1 VIEDFLVR
9 PEFRR
14 VIVLLLGGALFLPIA
29 IALIVTVARLLA
41 ALGDAAG
48 ALAFDRLGLGLG
60 VTWVLSL
67 IALVVCLALQ
77 TLARHGDSDDEGE

>member
-1 VIEDFLVR
+1 VR

-14 VIVLLLGGALFLPIA
+14 IIVLLLGGTLFLPIA
-29 IALIVTVARLLA
+29 IVLIVTVARLLA

-48 ALAFDRLGLGLG
+48 ASAFDRLGLGLG
-60 VTWVLSL
+60 VTWVLAL

-77 TLARHGDSDDEGE
+77 TLARNAEPEDEIE